1 MLSLATAAALAA
13 PASEGWYGAGAQFG
27 AASSLTPGNR
37 IPSLAMPIA
46 RDVPSANTQGWS
58 GLKKDKEDVEPM
70 PCGLLYYVHVP
81 KTGGSTVFDRLQ
93 KVKHGWGYN
102 RLYWGDDGPAEENKW
117 VANPNRWKNSSGW
130 KWAQKMLAE
139 KKPKLILEAHHGAP
153 GLEYMVNNVLG
164 DVACTLKAKGC
175 QLRVVTV
182 LRSPVERMASTLAF
196 NEHGMPNKTRTESL
210 LEQGADEQ
218 TRYLLKGHEK
228 QWTNPKWH
236 TLPSPKT
243 IDEEVVSR
251 AQNALSYA
259 YLVGNSRRLDDF
271 MGQVYALLGVDK
283 PADEAESSNLT
294 PDDEAIPKELKG
306 ILWRATQSDRSLFF
320 SWMGGAKRPRPFK
333 DLCKANNLRASPS
346 PSPSPT
352 TASAHASKAEAESPA
367 PTLRWTLANKTE
379 CPAGQRNAAED
390 ECLPAAQEAAA
401 SVGLELQG
409 PMRWVNDGPSTVVP
423 SGCSYSRVSKS
434 ALFNYN
440 LAGAKEVKGVA
451 KHEAAYPLVCID
463 DPEFSAVSVI
473 RNGDEKAQRSAQGK
487 GQSCGGCL
495 RKQCSPTLF
504 SDPAACLSCSREQCA
519 TPVCM
524 PEARHEHCGAKDLEA
539 THDFA
544 LAKSSPSP
552 LPKPITGTHAVAAD
566 GCKSVSEAVSDY
578 WCQTNCWTWE
588 TAGDVRGG
596 PSNGGKCPASMCK
609 CDEKQEEKAHAQKV
623 ADSNPV
629 AASPEPS
636 TSPEPPCSETPGDCL
651 PYPGKQ
657 DSEQDGEQDGEQ
669 AEEQDGEP
677 DGEQDGETDGETVCK
692 SIVASATDEW
702 CDENCAGDPTAQWC
716 APACNC
722 PGAAKTEAAPSLNVG
737 FSRHASSPPTGNHG
751 MTNGVDPSVVEWI
764 GDGEL
769 PPEQENPQMSK
780 TFTPSMYSNPYLE
793 KLQKARA
800 EGKPDPSPLPTGR
813 KAEQENYLTPKDA
826 STCVSNNPRA
836 VDSWCR
842 DMCGAGVCTAEMCVC
857 DGEKPEANGTKATD
871 LRWVPQ
877 VPSVQ
882 AVDLEEVGESSP
894 HRNVRDDVP
903 SDVPVEVIGQE
914 APAEAPMSQ
923 WDKSLMGDVP
933 VGIVA
938 DASPSPRPLSDFDR
952 LEDVFER
959 QADERREAEEAEEG
973 SPEPSPSPAPKKL
986 KALDTS
992 AGPLG
997 GGMPSGIPKPV
1008 IAEETFITPVDAT
1021 TCVSMSESATDDW
1034 CVDACAAGMCSEQMC
1049 KCDEDASL
1057 VLARRQPLAKG
1068 QSPPKDAHQHGKH
1081 AGSYESLA
1089 RRTANFVA
1097 PISSKSPNQQQ
1108 AVREVAQVTG
1118 PAQAAAAHLD
1128 TPDVD
1133 ILD

>member
-27 AASSLTPGNR
+27 AASSLTPGTR

-46 RDVPSANTQGWS
+46 PVANANTQSWS

-70 PCGLLYYVHVP
+70 HCGLLYYVHVP

-102 RLYWGDDGPAEENKW
+102 RLYWGDDGPAEEKKW
-117 VANPNRWKNSSGW
+117 VADPNRWKNSSGW

-182 LRSPVERMASTLAF
+182 LRSPVERMASTLVF
-196 NEHGMPNKTRTESL
+196 NEHGMPNKTRTDSL

-218 TRYLLKGHEK
+218 TRYLLKGHVK

-271 MGQVYALLGVDK
+271 MGQLYALLGVDK
-283 PADEAESSNLT
+283 PADEPESSNLT

-333 DLCKANNLRASPS
+333 DLCKANSQRASASPS

-352 TASAHASKAEAESPA
+352 AASAKASKAEAESPA

-379 CPAGQRNAAED
+379 CPVGQRNAAED

-451 KHEAAYPLVCID
+451 NHEAAYPLVCID

-544 LAKSSPSP
+544 VAKSSPSP

-596 PSNGGKCPASMCK
+596 PSNGGKCPPSMCK

-629 AASPEPS
+629 GASPEPS
-636 TSPEPPCSETPGDCL
+636 TSPQPPCSETPGDCL
-651 PYPGKQ
+651 PYPGTQ
-657 DSEQDGEQDGEQ
+657 ESEQDGEQ
-669 AEEQDGEP
+669 AEEQDGE
-677 DGEQDGETDGETVCK
+677 QDGGQDGGQDGETVCK
-692 SIVASATDEW
+692 SLVASATDEW

-737 FSRHASSPPTGNHG
+737 FSRHASSGHG
-751 MTNGVDPSVVEWI
+751 MTNGVNPNVIEWI
-764 GDGEL
+764 GDEEL
-769 PPEQENPQMSK
+769 PPEQENPQTSG
-780 TFTPSMYSNPYLE
+780 TFMPSIYSNPYLE

-813 KAEQENYLTPKDA
+813 KAEQEDYLTPKDA

-857 DGEKPEANGTKATD
+857 DGEKPAANGTMATD

-877 VPSVQ
+877 VPSAQ
-882 AVDLEEVGESSP
+882 AVDLEEVGESSAD
-894 HRNVRDDVP
+894 RNVRDDVP

-959 QADERREAEEAEEG
+959 QADERRAEEEAEEG

-1034 CVDACAAGMCSEQMC
+1034 CIDACAAGMCSEQMC

-1068 QSPPKDAHQHGKH
+1068 QSPPKDAEPTRKH

-1097 PISSKSPNQQQ
+1097 PTSKSPKQQQ

-1118 PAQAAAAHLD
+1118 PAQAAAARLD
-1128 TPDVD
+1128 TPDVG

>member
-27 AASSLTPGNR
+27 AASSLTPGTR

-46 RDVPSANTQGWS
+46 PVANANTQSWS

-102 RLYWGDDGPAEENKW
+102 RLYWGDDGPAEEKKW
-117 VANPNRWKNSSGW
+117 VADPNRWKNSSGW

-182 LRSPVERMASTLAF
+182 LRSPVERMASTLVF
-196 NEHGMPNKTRTESL
+196 NEHGMPNKTRTDSL

-218 TRYLLKGHEK
+218 TRYLLKGHVK

-271 MGQVYALLGVDK
+271 MGQLYALLGVDK
-283 PADEAESSNLT
+283 PADEPESSNLT

-333 DLCKANNLRASPS
+333 DLCKANSQRASASPS
-346 PSPSPT
+346 PSPSPA
-352 TASAHASKAEAESPA
+352 ASAKASKAEAESPA
-367 PTLRWTLANKTE
+367 PTLRWTLANRTE
-379 CPAGQRNAAED
+379 CPVGQRNAAED

-451 KHEAAYPLVCID
+451 NHEAAYPLVCID

-544 LAKSSPSP
+544 VAKSSPSP

-596 PSNGGKCPASMCK
+596 PSNGGKCPPSMCK
-609 CDEKQEEKAHAQKV
+609 CDEKQEQKAHAQKV

-651 PYPGKQ
+651 PYPGTQ
-657 DSEQDGEQDGEQ
+657 ESEQDGEQ
-669 AEEQDGEP
+669 AEEQDG
-677 DGEQDGETDGETVCK
+677 GQDGGQDGETVCK
-692 SIVASATDEW
+692 SLVASATDEW

-737 FSRHASSPPTGNHG
+737 FSRHASSGHG
-751 MTNGVDPSVVEWI
+751 MTNGVNPNVIEWI
-764 GDGEL
+764 GDEEL
-769 PPEQENPQMSK
+769 PPEQENPQTSG
-780 TFTPSMYSNPYLE
+780 TFMPSIYSNPYLE

-800 EGKPDPSPLPTGR
+800 EGKPDPSPLPTAAER
-813 KAEQENYLTPKDA
+813 KAKLEEENYLKPKDA
-826 STCVSNNPRA
+826 STCVSNNPRSI
-836 VDSWCR
+836 DSWCR

-857 DGEKPEANGTKATD
+857 DGEKPAANGTMATD

-877 VPSVQ
+877 VPSAQ
-882 AVDLEEVGESSP
+882 AVDLEEVGESSAD
-894 HRNVRDDVP
+894 RNVRDDVP

-914 APAEAPMSQ
+914 ALAEAPMSQ

-959 QADERREAEEAEEG
+959 QADERRAEEEAEEG
-973 SPEPSPSPAPKKL
+973 
-986 KALDTS
+986 
-992 AGPLG
+992 
-997 GGMPSGIPKPV
+997 
-1008 IAEETFITPVDAT
+1008 
-1021 TCVSMSESATDDW
+1021 
-1034 CVDACAAGMCSEQMC
+1034 
-1049 KCDEDASL
+1049 
-1057 VLARRQPLAKG
+1057 
-1068 QSPPKDAHQHGKH
+1068 
-1081 AGSYESLA
+1081 
-1089 RRTANFVA
+1089 
-1097 PISSKSPNQQQ
+1097 
-1108 AVREVAQVTG
+1108 
-1118 PAQAAAAHLD
+1118 
-1128 TPDVD
+1128 
-1133 ILD
+1133 